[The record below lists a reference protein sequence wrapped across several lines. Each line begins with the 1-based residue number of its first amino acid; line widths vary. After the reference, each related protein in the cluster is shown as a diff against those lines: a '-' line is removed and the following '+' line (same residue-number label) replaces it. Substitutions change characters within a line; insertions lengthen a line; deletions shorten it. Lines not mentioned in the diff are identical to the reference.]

1 MGYLSFPQREV
12 TSKFAIPPDY
22 DSCPLQLTLLPLS
35 LPLRGILSGF
45 LSRSLA
51 PRWREALWEDSAGQ
65 GKNIDLSTRS
75 TVRFPY

>member
-12 TSKFAIPPDY
+12 TSKFAFPPDY
-22 DSCPLQLTLLPLS
+22 DGCPLQLTLLPLS

-51 PRWREALWEDSAGQ
+51 PRLREAL
-65 GKNIDLSTRS
+65 
-75 TVRFPY
+75 

>member
-22 DSCPLQLTLLPLS
+22 DGCPLQLTLLPLS

-51 PRWREALWEDSAGQ
+51 PRWREAL
-65 GKNIDLSTRS
+65 
-75 TVRFPY
+75 

>member
-22 DSCPLQLTLLPLS
+22 DGCPLQLTLLPLS

-45 LSRSLA
+45 PNRSLA
-51 PRWREALWEDSAGQ
+51 PRWREAL
-65 GKNIDLSTRS
+65 
-75 TVRFPY
+75 

>member
-22 DSCPLQLTLLPLS
+22 DGFPLQLTLLPLS

-45 LSRSLA
+45 PSRSLA
-51 PRWREALWEDSAGQ
+51 PRWREAL
-65 GKNIDLSTRS
+65 
-75 TVRFPY
+75 